1 MKWDILGL
9 NKYESSVYETLV
21 KHGIQSAF
29 QISKNSRVPYGRI
42 YDVLEE
48 LIKKSFIIIVPGT
61 PKRYSIA
68 DPKII
73 ADIVAKRK
81 TEFLEM
87 EKELSKLKKIYES
100 GPEEAVIL
108 ATGKKAW
115 YDMVRILPDPKK
127 EDYIIRYTSEFFPEW
142 VRRIK
147 QRISAGIP
155 HYSLTRYDDET
166 REAVQKW
173 VKFDKTMRKYDNK
186 GVAVW
191 IVDDKAILIGLIKS
205 NATLLIKDK
214 AFIELMKDLF
224 KDAYKNAE
232 EIKLK

>member
-9 NKYESSVYETLV
+9 NRYESSVYETLV

-29 QISKNSRVPYGRI
+29 QISKNSKVPYGRI

-48 LIKKSFIIIVPGT
+48 LIKKSFIMIVPGV

-73 ADIVAKRK
+73 AEIVANKK
-81 TEFLEM
+81 NEFSEM
-87 EKELSKLKKIYES
+87 EKELSKLKRIYES
-100 GPEEAVIL
+100 GPEEAVLL
-108 ATGKKAW
+108 ASGKKAW
-115 YDMVRILPDPKK
+115 YDMVRILPEPKK

-147 QRISAGIP
+147 QRIKGGVR
-155 HYSLTRYDDET
+155 HYSLTRYDEET
-166 REAVQKW
+166 HDAVQKW
-173 VKFDKTMRKYDNK
+173 IKFDKTMRKYNNK

-214 AFIELMKDLF
+214 AFIDLMKNLF
-224 KDAYKNAE
+224 LDAYKNAE
-232 EIKLK
+232 GIQ